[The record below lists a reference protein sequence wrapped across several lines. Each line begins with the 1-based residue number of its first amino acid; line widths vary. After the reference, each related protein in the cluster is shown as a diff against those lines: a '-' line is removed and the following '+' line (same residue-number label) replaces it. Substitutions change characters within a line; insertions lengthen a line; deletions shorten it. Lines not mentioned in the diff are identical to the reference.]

1 MKNFSHPL
9 MDNNITDSDVNSLI
23 SFIKK
28 NKKKI
33 FTQSTK
39 VVEFEKKWAKW
50 LGTKYSVFV
59 NSGSSANFLTFLA
72 IKILF
77 GKGEVIVPPL
87 TWNSDINAVIHNNFK
102 PKFVDINLN
111 TLSMDPKKII
121 NNINKNT
128 KAVFLTHAQG
138 FNGLTKELLDK
149 LKKKKVMLIEDVC
162 ESHGATFQN
171 KKLGSFGKISNFA
184 LASVILRLYFF
195 DTLIAAS

>member
-1 MKNFSHPL
+1 MKNKFNHPL
-9 MDNNITDSDVNSLI
+9 MFDNISLQDRI
-23 SFIKK
+23 VAAKYIKK
-28 NKKKI
+28 NNI
-33 FTQSTK
+33 FTQSNK
-39 VVEFEKKWAKW
+39 VKEFENKWSKW
-50 LGTKYSVFV
+50 LGVKYSIFV

-149 LKKKKVMLIEDVC
+149 LKKKKVMLI
-162 ESHGATFQN
+162 
-171 KKLGSFGKISNFA
+171 
-184 LASVILRLYFF
+184 
-195 DTLIAAS
+195 